1 MLKHY
6 VEFLYPGAQLIETSV
21 REVQIRDPSTIQAS
35 KECFGYRFFDRQEIT
50 LENEKHKPETL
61 KGEPKNYS
69 GIYYF
74 GKTMTLEEI
83 KREIPNARHL
93 INNME
98 RNKGNK
104 FVKTRGGT
112 FHPFTIDDVI
122 LSEK

>member
-6 VEFLYPGAQLIETSV
+6 IEFLYPGILFTETSA
-21 REVQIRDPSTIQAS
+21 REVQIRDPSTIQAP
-35 KECFGYRFFDRQEIT
+35 KECYGYRFFDRQEIT

-61 KGEPKNYS
+61 NGEPKNYS
-69 GIYYF
+69 GTYYF

-93 INNME
+93 INNMKHSE
-98 RNKGNK
+98 WNK